1 MKIVGILNKLLN
13 RIYTA
18 WNTNSDLSDGYL
30 IRSTTMNSQI
40 EILAKPLPLQQSLDE
55 VGKMIQQIK
64 SLNIQQ
70 KYALLENRIQALQLL
85 DIKTYKNHFDNFMGI
100 QEPITPLD
108 HHITIEILEN
118 LTEQTRD
125 YVNHLSSVHSL
136 LHATYSNTNY
146 AALTKNAFDLYN
158 EISGQSIFMRE
169 LFENATKKL
178 EQISRDYKGSFTVDS
193 REIEYSRYLLTMT
206 GSISRIEKEVK
217 SYGDQL
223 DDTAMRLTARLEE
236 LNQDMQAINQKVECI
251 SQITDYLNANCGR
264 KLAEIKYARNL
275 GAIMGGI
282 FLILMV
288 VTSFYE
294 QSAYKLLLIPFIM
307 STIYVY
313 LSYHEHKK
321 YKAAMLKSLSQ
332 LKEVMN
338 KAIQTQKIK
347 NL

>member
-1 MKIVGILNKLLN
+1 
-13 RIYTA
+13 
-18 WNTNSDLSDGYL
+18 
-30 IRSTTMNSQI
+30 MNSHI
-40 EILAKPLPLQQSLDE
+40 EILVKPLPLQQSLDE

-70 KYALLENRIQALQLL
+70 KYELLENRIQALQLL
-85 DIKTYKNHFDNFMGI
+85 DIKIYKNHFDNFMGI

-125 YVNHLSSVHSL
+125 YVNHLSSVHGL
-136 LHATYSNTNY
+136 LHATHSNTNY
-146 AALTKNAFDLYN
+146 TALTKNTFDLYS
-158 EISGQSIFMRE
+158 EISSQSILMRE
-169 LFENATKKL
+169 LFEKATKKL

-217 SYGDQL
+217 SYADQL
-223 DDTAMRLTARLEE
+223 YETAMRLTARLKE
-236 LNQDMQAINQKVECI
+236 LNQDMRAINQKVECI
-251 SQITDYLNANCGR
+251 SQITDYLHANCSR
-264 KLAEIKYARNL
+264 KLAKIKYARNL

-288 VTSFYE
+288 IISFYE
-294 QSAYKLLLIPFIM
+294 QSAYKILFIPFIM
-307 STIYVY
+307 STFYIY
-313 LSYHEHKK
+313 LSYREHKK
-321 YKAAMLKSLSQ
+321 YQAAMHKSLSQ

-338 KAIQTQKIK
+338 SAIQAQKIK
-347 NL
+347 TL